1 MSFYGGTDHTMH
13 AKSQHDTPAL
23 TQAGLEQLVR
33 DVLKQA
39 RDQGASQVEAGVSAD
54 SGLNL
59 TVRMGE
65 VETLEYQRDRGL
77 GLTVYFG
84 TRKGSASSADL
95 TPAALADTVR
105 AACSIARYTAA
116 DECAGLADAELMATE
131 FPDLDLC
138 YPWEPE
144 PEAVIAMAKS
154 CEDAARGF
162 DPRIE
167 NSEGASISTHRGLRV
182 YANSHGFSGGY
193 ESTTH
198 SLTCSVIGKAGES
211 MQRDYWYSYGRD
223 VRELE
228 SPEAVGRKAAER
240 TVARLG
246 ARRLSTRKCPV
257 LFVPELAR
265 GLVGSFLGA
274 MRGGAQYREAS
285 FLLKAQGQQVFPAFM
300 QFSERPFLK
309 KGLASAA
316 FDNEGVATREREIV
330 DRGVAATYI
339 LDSYSARK
347 LGLKTT
353 GHAGGVRNL
362 MVKPGALDYP
372 GLLTH
377 MGRGLVVTEL
387 LGQGVNGVT
396 GDYSRGASGFWVE
409 DGAVAY
415 PVEEITIA
423 GNLKDMFRN
432 ITAVGKDLD
441 TRGATH
447 TGSILVGEMTI
458 AGE

>member
-1 MSFYGGTDHTMH
+1 MH
-13 AKSQHDTPAL
+13 PKSDHDTPAL
-23 TQAGLEQLVR
+23 SEAGLR
-33 DVLKQA
+33 DIVGEVLKQA
-39 RDQGASQVEAGVSAD
+39 RAQGASQAEAGVSVDA
-54 SGLNL
+54 GLSL
-59 TVRMGE
+59 TVRLGE

-84 TRKGSASSADL
+84 KRKGSASTADL
-95 TPAALADTVR
+95 SPAALADTVR
-105 AACSIARYTAA
+105 AACSIARYTAE
-116 DECAGLADAELMATE
+116 DDCAGLADAELMATE
-131 FPDLDLC
+131 FPDLDLD
-138 YPWEPE
+138 YPWEPA
-144 PEAVIAMAKS
+144 PEAVIEMAKV
-154 CEDAARGF
+154 CEDAARGY

-167 NSEGASISTHRGLRV
+167 NSEGATVSSHRSVRT
-182 YANSHGFSGGY
+182 YANSHGFCAGTH
-193 ESTTH
+193 STSH

-211 MQRDYWYSYGRD
+211 MQRDYWYSYARD
-223 VRELE
+223 VRDLE

-246 ARRLSTRKCPV
+246 ARRLGTRKCPV

-265 GLVGSFLGA
+265 GLVGSYLGA
-274 MRGGAQYREAS
+274 MRGGAQYRQAS
-285 FLLKAQGQQVFPAFM
+285 FLLGAEGRQVFPDFV

-309 KGLASAA
+309 KALASAA
-316 FDNEGVATREREIV
+316 FDNEGVTTRDWELVE
-330 DRGVAATYI
+330 RGVAGTYL

-347 LGLKTT
+347 LKRKTT

-362 MVKPGALDYP
+362 LVQPGALDYT
-372 GLLTH
+372 GLLKH

-409 DGAVAY
+409 GGEAAY

-423 GNLKDMFRN
+423 GNLKDMYKGLA
-432 ITAVGKDLD
+432 AVGKDVDL
-441 TRGATH
+441 RGSIQ
-447 TGSILVGEMTI
+447 TGSLLIGEMTV